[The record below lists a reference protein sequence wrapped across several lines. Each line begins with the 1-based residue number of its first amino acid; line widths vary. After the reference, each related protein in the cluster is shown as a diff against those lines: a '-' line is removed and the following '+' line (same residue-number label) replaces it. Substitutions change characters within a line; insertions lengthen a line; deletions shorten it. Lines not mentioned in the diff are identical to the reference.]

1 MWIRERVVD
10 HLVHIDV
17 SLANSVAEN
26 LGIARSEEKMHTA
39 PPKDVNGLK
48 KDANLSLYAVSGGSI
63 KGRQIA
69 LLLSDGVAAAYVLA
83 ILHALKAHGV
93 HGKLLAPHM
102 RQVRADDGSHLPV
115 GATFSDQPSLT
126 FDAVIL
132 PDGNIDALL
141 CCSVATHDTS
151 FWKPTSILT

>member
-48 KDANLSLYAVSGGSI
+48 KMQTSVCM
-63 KGRQIA
+63 QCP
-69 LLLSDGVAAAYVLA
+69 VA
-83 ILHALKAHGV
+83 
-93 HGKLLAPHM
+93 
-102 RQVRADDGSHLPV
+102 Q
-115 GATFSDQPSLT
+115 
-126 FDAVIL
+126 
-132 PDGNIDALL
+132 
-141 CCSVATHDTS
+141 
-151 FWKPTSILT
+151 